1 MKTKTWTGP
10 IALAA
15 LLLAGCGAKPAD
27 EAAAIAEQEEQLA
40 ELKAKV
46 AEAEKKLADARASA
60 STNSVQGGSLAP
72 SAPDRALTIPAGTPL
87 AIRTTT
93 ELSTDTARP
102 GQPFEAS
109 LEEPL
114 LVQGKLIAPRGA
126 RVIGAVA
133 AADKGGR
140 VKGRASLSV
149 RVRSIVTADGR
160 MLDVRTG
167 TVSFTA
173 QGSKKEDA
181 LKIGIATGV
190 GAAIGAIAGG
200 GEGAAIGA
208 GAGAGAG
215 AGSVLLTRGNAAV
228 VPAESV
234 LRFKL
239 ASPVSVT
246 P

>member
-1 MKTKTWTGP
+1 MVT

-27 EAAAIAEQEEQLA
+27 ESATIAEQEKQLA

-46 AEAEKKLADARASA
+46 AEAEQKLAETRASTPA
-60 STNSVQGGSLAP
+60 KPARREPAP
-72 SAPDRALTIPAGTPL
+72 QPPARRALTIPAGTPI
-87 AIRTTT
+87 AVRTTT
-93 ELSTDTARP
+93 EISTDTARA
-102 GQPFEAS
+102 GEPFDAS

-114 LVQGKLIAPRGA
+114 VVQGTVVAPRGA
-126 RVIGAVA
+126 RVIGTVA
-133 AADKGGR
+133 SADKGGR

-160 MLDVRTG
+160 ILDVRTD
-167 TVSFTA
+167 TMSLTA
-173 QGSKKEDA
+173 EGSKKEDA
-181 LKIGIATGV
+181 LKVGIATGV

-200 GEGAAIGA
+200 GQGAAIGA

-215 AGSVLLTRGNAAV
+215 AGTVLLTRGNAAV
-228 VPAESV
+228 LPAESV

-239 ASPVSVT
+239 ADPVSVA